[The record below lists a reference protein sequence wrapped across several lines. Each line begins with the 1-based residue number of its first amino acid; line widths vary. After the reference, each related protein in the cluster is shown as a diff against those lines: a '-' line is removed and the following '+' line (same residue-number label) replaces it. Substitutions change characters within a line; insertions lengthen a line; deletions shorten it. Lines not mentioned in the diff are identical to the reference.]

1 MQPSRSGFKA
11 KLKGREIMS
20 YILFSSGSSL
30 ATPVSIA
37 NGGTGA
43 ITAPLAMDA
52 LTSSAFSTSSQST
65 DWGSTV
71 VNPPTFPFDIDNV
84 ADVVDQLILALQG
97 VGVLA

>member
-1 MQPSRSGFKA
+1 
-11 KLKGREIMS
+11 MS

-43 ITAPLAMDA
+43 TTASTAIENLS
-52 LTSSAFSTSSQST
+52 TIAFSTSSQST

-71 VNPPTFPFDIDNV
+71 VNPPNLPADLDNV
-84 ADVVDQLILALQG
+84 ADVVDQLIFALQG
-97 VGVLA
+97 VGVLG